1 MRSIRDG
8 REDDECDPKGKSK
21 LSKKKI
27 KKGNKKKHC
36 RRIQKK
42 KVTVRIRTSEKRRE
56 G

>member
-27 KKGNKKKHC
+27 KKGNKKKTLPKNS
-36 RRIQKK
+36 KK
-42 KVTVRIRTSEKRRE
+42 KSDSKNKNK
-56 G
+56 